1 MRLTKVHY
9 TVLDAVYRQGR
20 AILYRVLTKKTM
32 GKSSREEQSVT
43 GRNFYKL
50 SLEIN
55 WDVVEKWIFESVLNN
70 FFQNS
75 RAEKHLSS
83 WKNILEGVQDFEKE
97 KKKGCQKINRH
108 RNAPIF
114 IAHTYE
120 EVEGYY

>member
-9 TVLDAVYRQGR
+9 TILDAVYRQGR

-55 WDVVEKWIFESVLNN
+55 
-70 FFQNS
+70 
-75 RAEKHLSS
+75 
-83 WKNILEGVQDFEKE
+83 
-97 KKKGCQKINRH
+97 
-108 RNAPIF
+108 
-114 IAHTYE
+114 
-120 EVEGYY
+120 

>member
-50 SLEIN
+50 SFEIN
-55 WDVVEKWIFESVLNN
+55 WDVVERWIFESVLNN

-75 RAEKHLSS
+75 RGEKHLSS

-97 KKKGCQKINRH
+97 KKKGVRKLIVIETRL
-108 RNAPIF
+108 
-114 IAHTYE
+114 YL
-120 EVEGYY
+120 

>member
-55 WDVVEKWIFESVLNN
+55 WDVVERWIFESVLNN

-75 RAEKHLSS
+75 RVEKHLSS
-83 WKNILEGVQDFEKE
+83 WKNILVQNFD
-97 KKKGCQKINRH
+97 KKKKDVRKLIVIETRL
-108 RNAPIF
+108 
-114 IAHTYE
+114 YL
-120 EVEGYY
+120 

>member
-50 SLEIN
+50 SFEIN
-55 WDVVEKWIFESVLNN
+55 WDVVERWIFESVLNN

-75 RAEKHLSS
+75 RVEKHLSS
-83 WKNILEGVQDFEKE
+83 WKNILVQNFD
-97 KKKGCQKINRH
+97 KKKKDVRKLIVIETRL
-108 RNAPIF
+108 
-114 IAHTYE
+114 YL
-120 EVEGYY
+120 

>member
-32 GKSSREEQSVT
+32 GKSSGEEQSVT
-43 GRNFYKL
+43 RRNFYKL

-55 WDVVEKWIFESVLNN
+55 WDVVERWIFESVLNN

-75 RAEKHLSS
+75 RVEKHLSS
-83 WKNILEGVQDFEKE
+83 WKNILVQDFEKE
-97 KKKGCQKINRH
+97 KKKGVRKLIVIETRL
-108 RNAPIF
+108 
-114 IAHTYE
+114 YL
-120 EVEGYY
+120 